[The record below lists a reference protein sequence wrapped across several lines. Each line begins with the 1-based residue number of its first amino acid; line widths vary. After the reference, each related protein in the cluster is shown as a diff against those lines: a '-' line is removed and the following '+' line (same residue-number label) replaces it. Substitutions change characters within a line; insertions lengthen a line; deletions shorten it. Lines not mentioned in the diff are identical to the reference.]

1 MTQTA
6 PPYTVLTGISRTVM
20 KDNQQESIENYSG
33 NARAAEM
40 TVNVNTN
47 DIYIGNTSGTLN
59 RVIQVTGT
67 QTFLGNVR
75 AVTAV
80 PLAIYR
86 SSGSRVTFPSTT
98 TLLKLAIDC
107 ASSREE
113 LNVCTNVP
121 SA

>member
-20 KDNQQESIENYSG
+20 KDNQQETIANYSG

-47 DIYIGNTSGTLN
+47 DIYIGNTSGVLN

-67 QTFLGNVR
+67 ETFLGNIR
-75 AVTAV
+75 TVTAAPV
-80 PLAIYR
+80 GFYPLYYNPATGEVVY
-86 SSGSRVTFPSTT
+86 VAP
-98 TLLKLAIDC
+98 
-107 ASSREE
+107 
-113 LNVCTNVP
+113 
-121 SA
+121 